1 MAHFADIKLE
11 GLALGGVQSGRTPT
25 VPISVENATLRVSL
39 ATLDAPATVAWHP
52 RGFEGDERPR
62 ADVLLLVSPE
72 CLEWVASVERA
83 VLACLQKDPER
94 YLKGSTAD
102 GLGLIFRSAVK
113 ETKLGFAVR
122 AKVTVNGR
130 YPVYCWGKEK
140 ERIPLPADLGGARV
154 LPLVRATHVW
164 LSPTSVGVL
173 WDVSDLMILST
184 RQPHECPWDF

>member
-1 MAHFADIKLE
+1 M
-11 GLALGGVQSGRTPT
+11 PT
-25 VPISVENATLRVSL
+25 VPSSIDSAPLRVSL

-62 ADVLLLVSPE
+62 ADIQLLVSPE
-72 CLEWVASVERA
+72 CLEWVRSVESA
-83 VLACLQKDPER
+83 VLTLLQKDPER

-102 GLGLIFRSAVK
+102 GLGLIFRSAIK
-113 ETKLGFAVR
+113 ETKQGFTVR
-122 AKVTVNGR
+122 AKVTMNGR

-140 ERIPLPADLGGARV
+140 ERIPLPTHLGGARV
-154 LPLVRATHVW
+154 LPLARAAHVW

-173 WDVSDLMILST
+173 WDVSDLMGLST

>member
-11 GLALGGVQSGRTPT
+11 GLALGEVQSVRTPT
-25 VPISVENATLRVSL
+25 VPISVENAPLRVSL
-39 ATLDAPATVAWHP
+39 ATLYAPATVAWHP
-52 RGFEGDERPR
+52 RAFEGDERPR
-62 ADVLLLVSPE
+62 ADALLLVSPE

-130 YPVYCWGKEK
+130 YPAYCWGKEK
-140 ERIPLPADLGGARV
+140 ERTPLPADLGGACCPLSVPRTFGFSP
-154 LPLVRATHVW
+154 LPL
-164 LSPTSVGVL
+164 GCCG
-173 WDVSDLMILST
+173 M
-184 RQPHECPWDF
+184 